1 MSDNL
6 PRHLAGR
13 EQFGHC
19 IGAWLQRSTLNAA
32 SFCRAAAMAL
42 GSNRLHPAQ
51 LSGMRVG
58 LAKQIS
64 IYTFDA
70 LGALNLASYR
80 QHDKGVNTEAS
91 LRELLNLI
99 PPIKSQDGQPFDTSD
114 FADLFLGLRTDWQ
127 LPDSWLGVNWADKQ
141 QGQEPVSIADLGR
154 CVRSVLQSLPGD
166 ILDNLDQ
173 LAKYYPSDDQSRIL
187 RLKTVVMGLDQ
198 FSAAEAETESLAVC
212 VALTAM
218 TEIKIDLQTLLEIES
233 SPEKL
238 ASVLQL

>member
-1 MSDNL
+1 
-6 PRHLAGR
+6 
-13 EQFGHC
+13 
-19 IGAWLQRSTLNAA
+19 
-32 SFCRAAAMAL
+32 MAL

-70 LGALNLASYR
+70 FGAINLASYR
-80 QHDKGVNTEAS
+80 YHRQSVDTEAS
-91 LRELLNLI
+91 LRELLNMI
-99 PPIKSQDGQPFDTSD
+99 PPVTNSKGEPLSCCGFSN
-114 FADLFLGLRTDWQ
+114 LFLGIQTDWT
-127 LPDSWLGVNWADKQ
+127 LPELWLGVDWTT
-141 QGQEPVSIADLGR
+141 GQAESQPVSIADLGR

-173 LAKYYPSDDQSRIL
+173 LAKFYPSKDQARIQ

-198 FSAAEAETESLAVC
+198 FSAGEAETESHPIC

-218 TEIKIDLQTLLEIES
+218 TEVKFDLQTLLEIENE
-233 SPEKL
+233 PEKL
-238 ASVLQL
+238 GSLIQL